1 MENSIKNM
9 ENTMNEENNDYFNL
23 PCNLGQGNEQTIIYS
38 KISLED
44 KDHILNI
51 NRTWYF
57 WKGGNSVKNS
67 GGYIMATINYKS
79 VYLHHIIMERMGIP
93 KPGEG
98 YSIDH
103 INRNKLDNRR
113 KNLRWASQSVQ
124 NSNTSKRNRK
134 DIARPLP
141 EGITQDML
149 PKYVVYYKECYN
161 KEKELYR
168 EYFKIEKHSKLEKP
182 IMSSKSNK
190 FSIQD
195 KLKDI
200 KEKLDNLDKKSEDK
214 KSEDKKSEDK
224 KSEENDE
231 EDEIIKL
238 MKTRPVGIQY
248 YKETE
253 KRGSKYVISRTFT
266 PEGQSDISSTGNRK
280 VSDREKFVQIYDKYK
295 ELDIY
300 KKQNNTTS

>member
-1 MENSIKNM
+1 MENSNNNM

-23 PCNLGQGNEQTIIYS
+23 PCNLGRGNEQTIIYS

-57 WKGGNSVKNS
+57 WKGGNSVKNP

-113 KNLRWASQSVQ
+113 ENLRWASQSVQ

-134 DIARPLP
+134 DIARALP

-161 KEKELYR
+161 KEKDLYR

-190 FSIQD
+190 ISIQD
-195 KLKDI
+195 KLKEI
-200 KEKLDNLDKKSEDK
+200 KEKLADLNKD
-214 KSEDKKSEDK
+214 
-224 KSEENDE
+224 EEQDNDE

-253 KRGSKYVISRTFT
+253 KRGSKYVISRAFT
-266 PEGQSDISSTGNRK
+266 PEGQSDISSTGSRK
-280 VSDREKFVQIYDKYK
+280 VSDREKFVMIYDRYK

-300 KKQNNTTS
+300 KKNTTS